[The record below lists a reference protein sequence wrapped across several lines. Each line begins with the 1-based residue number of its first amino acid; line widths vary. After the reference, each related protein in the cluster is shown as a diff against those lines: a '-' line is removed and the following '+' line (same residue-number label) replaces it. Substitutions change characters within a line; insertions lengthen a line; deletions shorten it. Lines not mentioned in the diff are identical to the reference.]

1 MTNFGEQVDESPF
14 AARGFILSAMFLG
27 VLALVGLLVISIS
40 FFGGG
45 DENAE
50 EASPHAVPTASPTSE
65 DPSPADD
72 ASVCGLTKVE
82 MANGLEEPPEGAE
95 WELVG
100 TIAAPSV
107 EGHGP
112 GTVED
117 DGYRSCFARTPLG
130 AVLAAVNWTAMG
142 SDPRLAEMVMERALA
157 EGPGREAA
165 LADGGTSTAASEDDG
180 ASIQVA
186 AFRVVSYDGEE
197 ASVQIAYTSSYGL
210 DMVFPLDLRWED
222 GDWKNVLA
230 DDGEPATPPYPVETL
245 SGFVR
250 WQGA

>member
-14 AARGFILSAMFLG
+14 AARGFIFSAMFLG
-27 VLALVGLLVISIS
+27 VIALVGLLVISIS
-40 FFGGG
+40 FFGGD
-45 DENAE
+45 DEDGE
-50 EASPHAVPTASPTSE
+50 EASSSAPTASPTSE
-65 DPSPADD
+65 GPSPADD
-72 ASVCGLTKVE
+72 ASVCGLTEVE
-82 MANGLEEPPEGAE
+82 MAGGLDEPPEGTE
-95 WELVG
+95 WELAG

-107 EGHGP
+107 EGQGP
-112 GTVED
+112 GTVDD

-130 AVLAAVNWTAMG
+130 AVLAAANWTAMS
-142 SDPRLAEMVMERALA
+142 SDPELADVVAERALA

-165 LADGGTSTAASEDDG
+165 LADGGTSTGASEDEG
-180 ASIQVA
+180 VSIQVA
-186 AFRVVSYDGEE
+186 AFRVISYDGEE

-230 DDGEPATPPYPVETL
+230 DDGEPATPPYPVESL